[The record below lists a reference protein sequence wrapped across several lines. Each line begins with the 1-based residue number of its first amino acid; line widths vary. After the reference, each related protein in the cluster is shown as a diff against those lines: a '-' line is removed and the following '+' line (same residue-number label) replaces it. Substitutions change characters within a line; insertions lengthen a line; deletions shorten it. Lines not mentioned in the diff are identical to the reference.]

1 MTASNGC
8 QKQRGMTVV
17 RSIDTIQN
25 KKSQLYKYLGKLQSL
40 VVGFSG
46 GVDSS
51 VLLAAAHAVLGDR
64 ALAMTATSA
73 AHSRKEMAYAAQMAE
88 EIGAKHIFFET
99 DEMADLQF
107 TSNGPERCYH
117 CKIRL
122 FSTMRKLAD
131 ELGFETLSHGAN
143 LDDLS
148 DYRPGIKAAEELN
161 VVAPLSRIGF
171 TKAQIRKLAKS
182 MGLSSWN
189 RPSMA
194 CLATRVPYGV
204 AIDQELLV
212 RIDQAET
219 IVRQAG
225 ASHCRV
231 RHHGNIARIELN
243 EAEMAKLMDPKI
255 RHIVTAGIR
264 ALGYKFVCMDMEGF
278 ESGKMNREL

>member
-1 MTASNGC
+1 MVVEKQWGMTAT
-8 QKQRGMTVV
+8 RPEA
-17 RSIDTIQN
+17 SIQS
-25 KKSQLYKYLGKLQSL
+25 KKSQLYKYLGELRSL

-51 VLLAAAHAVLGDR
+51 VLLAAAHQVLGGR
-64 ALAMTATSA
+64 VIAMTATSA
-73 AHSRKEMAYAAQMAE
+73 THSKREMAYAAQMAE

-99 DEMADLQF
+99 DEMADVQF

-117 CKIRL
+117 CKKRL
-122 FSTMRKLAD
+122 FSAMRKLAD

-143 LDDLS
+143 LDDHS
-148 DYRPGIKAAEELN
+148 DYRPGFKAADELN

-171 TKAQIRKLAKS
+171 TKTQIRQLAKT

-204 AIDQELLV
+204 TIDKELLV

-225 ASHCRV
+225 ASYCRV
-231 RHHGNIARIELN
+231 RHHGSIARIELN
-243 EAEMAKLMDPKI
+243 VASMEKLMDPKI
-255 RHIVTAGIR
+255 RQIVTTGIR

>member
-1 MTASNGC
+1 MAH
-8 QKQRGMTVV
+8 RID
-17 RSIDTIQN
+17 SIES
-25 KKSQLYKYLGKLQSL
+25 KKSQLYKYLKELQSL

-51 VLLAAAHAVLGDR
+51 LLLAAAHQVLGDR
-64 ALAMTATSA
+64 VIAMTATSA
-73 AHSRKEMAYAAQMAE
+73 THSKREMDYAVKLAE
-88 EIGAKHIFFET
+88 EIGVRHLFFET
-99 DEMADLQF
+99 DEMGDVQF

-117 CKIRL
+117 CKKRL
-122 FSTMRKLAD
+122 FSGMRRLAD

-143 LDDLS
+143 VDDHS
-148 DYRPGIKAAEELN
+148 DYRPGLKAADELN
-161 VVAPLSRIGF
+161 VKAPLSQVGL
-171 TKAQIRKLAKS
+171 TKPEIRALAKS
-182 MGLSSWN
+182 MGLSSWD

-204 AIDQELLV
+204 VIEQQLLV

-243 EAEMAKLMDPKI
+243 ETDMEKLMRPKI
-255 RHIVTAGIR
+255 RQKITKGIR
-264 ALGYKFVCMDMEGF
+264 TLGYKFVCIDMEGF